1 VILRL
6 STLFVRTR
14 RDDPADAEAASHRL
28 LVRAGYV
35 RRVAPGGF
43 AWLPLGLM
51 VARNVERIVREE
63 MVAIG
68 GQELQFPALV
78 PRAPYEATGRWRDY
92 GDSLFRVVD
101 RRGADHLLAPTH
113 EEMFTLAV
121 RDTCS
126 SYRDLP
132 LILFQIQA
140 KYRDE
145 ARPRGGLLRGR
156 EFTMKDA
163 YSFDLDDAGLD
174 RSYALHR
181 QAYQRIFDRLGL
193 PYVIVAAHAGA
204 MGGTRSEEFLA
215 PLPIGEDTFARCPAC
230 GLAANTEALHITP
243 PPAAP
248 TDGTRPAHVE
258 DTPGTAT
265 IATLVDHLNARDD
278 LRRAD
283 GRPWTAGDTLKNV
296 VVRVRDPAGAAALLA
311 VGLPGDRE
319 LDLKRLEAAL
329 SPDVPEELAPGEMD
343 DHPALERGYIGP
355 GALGADRAA
364 GIRYL
369 VDPRVAPGTAWV
381 TGADEPGR
389 HVLDLVAGR
398 DFAPD
403 NTVDAAEVR
412 PGDPCPACGGP
423 LELARGL
430 EIGHI
435 FQLGRHFAEALDLTV
450 LDRDNRAVPVTMGS
464 YGIGIGRAVAAI
476 VEATHDAQG
485 LCWPAAVAPARV
497 HVAVVG
503 RGDEHREAGE
513 GLAAAAAARGLDVL
527 LDDRPDASPGVKLT
541 DAELLGMPALLVVGR
556 GLAHGAVEL
565 VERASGDRADVP
577 LAPLLAGEPDAW
589 AAVAGRS
596 G

>member
-1 VILRL
+1 VILRM

-43 AWLPLGLM
+43 AWLPLGLI

-78 PRAPYEATGRWRDY
+78 PRAPYEATGRWHDY

-163 YSFDLDDAGLD
+163 YSFDVDDDGLD

-204 MGGTRSEEFLA
+204 MGGSRSEEFLA
-215 PLPIGEDTFARCPAC
+215 PLPIGEDRFARCPAC
-230 GLAANTEALHITP
+230 GLAANTEALHI
-243 PPAAP
+243 AP
-248 TDGTRPAHVE
+248 TAGGPADGAPPAHVE

-283 GRPWTAGDTLKNV
+283 GRPWTAADTLKNV
-296 VVRVRDPAGAAALLA
+296 VVRVRDPAGGASLLA

-329 SPDVPEELAPGEMD
+329 TPDVPEELVPGEMD

-355 GALGADRAA
+355 GALGAGRPA

-403 NTVDAAEVR
+403 GTVDAADVR

-435 FQLGRHFAEALDLTV
+435 FQLGRRYAEALDLTV

-476 VEATHDAQG
+476 VEATHDAKG
-485 LCWPAAVAPARV
+485 LCWPATVAPARV

-503 RGDEHREAGE
+503 RSDEHRGAGE
-513 GLAAAAAARGLDVL
+513 ALAAAAEAQGLHVL
-527 LDDRPDASPGVKLT
+527 LDDRADASPGVKLT
-541 DAELLGMPALLVVGR
+541 DAELLGMPRLLVVGR
-556 GLAHGAVEL
+556 GLARGT
-565 VERASGDRADVP
+565 VERVDRATGDRAEVP
-577 LAPLLAGEPDAW
+577 LAPLLAGEPLAWDA
-589 AAVAGRS
+589 AAG
-596 G
+596 